1 VGSVLVMAHWRLGVT
16 CHSTPFVRR
25 LRGQGGEPFDAYFS
39 LFLLLAGNT
48 AIMVL
53 LAQKYP

>member
-1 VGSVLVMAHWRLGVT
+1 MVMAHWRLGVT